1 LEHDGSAPAL
11 IGAYGGFG
19 IAQTPSYLGGY
30 FGGGLPFKTVLR
42 AGGSYVLAN
51 LRGGG
56 EYGPAWHMAGILENR
71 QRVYDDYYAVAE
83 DLIAR
88 GYTSSERL
96 GIVGAS
102 NSGLLVGVAYTQ
114 RPDLYEA
121 VLCGVPLLDMKR
133 YHKLLAGASWMAE
146 YGDPDDP
153 EMWEVIKTY
162 SPYQNLRSDGE
173 YPEVFFAGSTA
184 DDRVHPGHARKM
196 AAKMQANGQPFL
208 FFENVEGGH
217 GAAANLNQKAK
228 LDALQS
234 VYLLQKLTTSQ

>member
-1 LEHDGSAPAL
+1 
-11 IGAYGGFG
+11 
-19 IAQTPSYLGGY
+19 
-30 FGGGLPFKTVLR
+30 
-42 AGGSYVLAN
+42 VLAN
-51 LRGGG
+51 IRGGG
-56 EYGPAWHMAGILENR
+56 EYGPAWHLAGILENR

-96 GIVGAS
+96 GIIGAS
-102 NSGLLVGVAYTQ
+102 NSGLLVGVAFTQ

-153 EMWEVIKTY
+153 AMWDVIKTY
-162 SPYQNLRSDGE
+162 SPYQNLRADGE

-208 FFENVEGGH
+208 FFENTEGGH

-234 VYLLQKLTTSQ
+234 VYVLQKLTGDGS